1 MSGELRR
8 LIVRDATPKFT
19 SVCSPFFVLNM
30 NTKILYAFFI
40 TILVSGVTLGQE
52 GKSSSKTRRPRVII
66 TDTLPT
72 PTPTPRRVIIV
83 PSATPVVKTPST
95 TPTPKTSYTPPK
107 RPVQQSRL
115 LRLNEIKSK
124 IEEAKRRMRVKP
136 LRTSLS
142 ESVQTTSVVRIAFH
156 DWKTGRLDY
165 VVLSKP
171 SFLSRKYDV
180 VARSENGQ
188 TVRIKTIR
196 GNGVNTPVLV
206 YDVYNRA
213 QVPLIVQYPIEKYG
227 RFREMAYY
235 VSTHPG
241 IVTPETVGAGRIY
254 VRSIINIARQ
264 KLRKKGIFI
273 QPKVADIAERLA
285 LVEHVDHSRFRNE
298 YHPRVFNDV
307 YMLYALNQGRTYRYS
322 VSSAGAGGMVQMI
335 PATYRMMRSRY
346 YRVGLIPDFV
356 RGMRDHGNATQ
367 AMLLYM
373 QMTWNDL
380 SANTTIRNAIA
391 SGIATQEQIMAAGY
405 NSNPSR
411 LPRYIR
417 RGGAGWKSLIPRE
430 TKVYLRIY
438 SSVERFVPLSPRT
451 R

>member
-1 MSGELRR
+1 MPQRKSRQLT
-8 LIVRDATPKFT
+8 LLFL
-19 SVCSPFFVLNM
+19 FYNM
-30 NTKILYAFFI
+30 NTKILYAFLI
-40 TILVSGVTLGQE
+40 TIFVSATVLGQE

-66 TDTLPT
+66 TDNLPT
-72 PTPTPRRVIIV
+72 PTPTPRRVVIV
-83 PSATPVVKTPST
+83 PSATPFTKTPVT
-95 TPTPKTSYTPPK
+95 TPTPKARYTPPS
-107 RPVQQSRL
+107 RPAQQSRL

-124 IEEAKRRMRVKP
+124 IEEAKRHMRVKP
-136 LRTSLS
+136 LRTSMS
-142 ESVQTTSVVRIAFH
+142 DSMQTTSVVRIAFH
-156 DWKTGRLDY
+156 DWKTGLLDY

-171 SFLSRKYDV
+171 SFLSRKYDI
-180 VARSENGQ
+180 VARSEKGQ
-188 TVRIKTIR
+188 TVRVKTIR
-196 GNGVNTPVLV
+196 GNGVNTPVMV
-206 YDVYNRA
+206 FDIYNRA

-241 IVTPETVGAGRIY
+241 IVTPETVTAGRIY
-254 VRSIINIARQ
+254 VRSIIDIARQ
-264 KLRKKGIFI
+264 RLRQKGIFI

-285 LVEHVDHSRFRNE
+285 LVEHVDHSRFRSE
-298 YHPRVFNDV
+298 YHPRIFNDV

-322 VSSAGAGGMVQMI
+322 VSRAGAGGMVQMI

-356 RGMRDHGNATQ
+356 RGMRNHANATE

-380 SANTTIRNAIA
+380 AANTTIRNAIS

-405 NSNPSR
+405 NSNPAR

-438 SSVERFVPLSPRT
+438 SSVERYVPMSPRT
-451 R
+451 Q